1 MANWSHMSTDSLPAG
16 RLLQLCN
23 RKVRFPFHRQLSV
36 DENDVM
42 IPYQAGCLNIETFS
56 SVQ

>member
-1 MANWSHMSTDSLPAG
+1 MSTDSLPAG

-42 IPYQAGCLNIETFS
+42 IPYQAGCLNVETFS

>member
-1 MANWSHMSTDSLPAG
+1 MSTDSLPAG

-23 RKVRFPFHRQLSV
+23 RKVRFPLHRQLSV

-42 IPYQAGCLNIETFS
+42 IPYQTGCLNVETLS
-56 SVQ
+56 SAQ